1 MTLLRTS
8 GWRVALVLSGVAML
22 IGGPMHPDADAEDPL
37 REELATMTADPS
49 WVPAH
54 VFVVLSTLLLAVGLW
69 AAYHRQAWPAGTR
82 TALKVAAVA
91 VSLYTVETVF
101 HLAAAAD
108 SHALHHGDAAPIAFT
123 HLGLSIVLYPV
134 TGLAVAALA
143 ARQVS
148 SWPGL
153 RRVAGVPGVLAGLL
167 HASSVPLTLLLP
179 DTELSPVFAGAAVGL
194 AAWALAT
201 GLGGAPRPARAAA
214 TPEPV
219 TV

>member
-8 GWRVALVLSGVAML
+8 GWRVALALSGVTML
-22 IGGPMHPDADAEDPL
+22 IGGPMHPSADAEDSL

-69 AAYHRQAWPAGTR
+69 VAHRRQAWPVGTR
-82 TALKVAAVA
+82 RTLKVAAVA
-91 VSLYTVETVF
+91 ISLYTVEAVF
-101 HLAAAAD
+101 HLAAAVD
-108 SHALHHGDAAPIAFT
+108 SHELHHGDAAPVAFT
-123 HLGLSIVLYPV
+123 HVGLSVLLYPIA
-134 TGLAVAALA
+134 GIAVAALA

-153 RRVAGVPGVLAGLL
+153 RKAAGVPGVVAGLL

-179 DTELSPVFAGAAVGL
+179 DTELGPVFAGAAISL
-194 AAWALAT
+194 AVWALAT
-201 GLGGAPRPARAAA
+201 AVTGAPRPVR
-214 TPEPV
+214 TETTREPLAV
-219 TV
+219 